1 MWELP
6 EVSNWILL
14 TSVLQ
19 QVRGGMHLKRSCHTS
34 HIYVPQTAPDIPAH
48 DVQDGLGRCFSPTQV
63 SRTANLRKLARIRC
77 LYRDPPPP
85 PPTHTQVSRTAN
97 LRKLARIR
105 SLYRDRRRR
114 CFLFDDLHCVFTSGP
129 AAAPWERWGERRG
142 RAE

>member
-19 QVRGGMHLKRSCHTS
+19 QVRGGGRTLKGHATPLTLMCLEQHRTFQLLMFKMAMATVSDPH
-34 HIYVPQTAPDIPAH
+34 PPP
-48 DVQDGLGRCFSPTQV
+48 QV

-77 LYRDPPPP
+77 
-85 PPTHTQVSRTAN
+85 
-97 LRKLARIR
+97 
-105 SLYRDRRRR
+105 LYRDRRRR

-129 AAAPWERWGERRG
+129 AAAPWERWGER
-142 RAE
+142 